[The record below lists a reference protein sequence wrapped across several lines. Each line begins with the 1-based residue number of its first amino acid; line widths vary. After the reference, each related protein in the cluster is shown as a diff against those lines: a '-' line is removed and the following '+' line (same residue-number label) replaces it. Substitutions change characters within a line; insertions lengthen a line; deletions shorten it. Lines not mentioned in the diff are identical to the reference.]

1 MKSGQDAAAGSRSG
15 KGTIMQAEQQFS
27 QDGAQLLHLLGIAL
41 MLVLFTSCKPA
52 ALSGFPDFIT
62 KNKDY
67 FITRIDDVPEIDAA
81 SYRLKVSGLVNAP
94 GTWSLAELRR
104 LKLVSLPVTIECIG
118 NPPVGSFIGTAVW
131 KGFKV
136 YDFLVSLGLDDRA
149 TGVKYTAADGYY
161 ASHTLDQLKNGPVIG
176 ALYMNSRPL
185 PPEQGFPLRII
196 NPGFYG
202 AKQPAWVVEI
212 EVIDRPLEDFWQD
225 RWWDV
230 SPPMPVDSTIFFPED
245 ASSVSAGIPVEIG
258 GAAFGGTRIKRV
270 DVTADG
276 GATWQEADIIKSM
289 DADNVWVF
297 WKAEVIFEKPGVF
310 ILRSR
315 TTDSSD
321 NVQPEADPESQN
333 GNNAQPAVTITV
345 Q

>member
-1 MKSGQDAAAGSRSG
+1 
-15 KGTIMQAEQQFS
+15 MQAKQQFS
-27 QDGAQLLHLLGIAL
+27 QNGAQLLHLLGIAL
-41 MLVLFTSCKPA
+41 IMVLFTSCKPA

-62 KNKDY
+62 KNEDY
-67 FITRIDDVPEIDAA
+67 FITRSDGVPEIDAA
-81 SYRLKVSGLVNAP
+81 SYRLKVSGLVNTP

-118 NPPVGSFIGTAVW
+118 NPPRGELIGTAVW

-176 ALYMNSRPL
+176 ALYMNGRSL

-212 EVIDRPLEDFWQD
+212 EVIDGQPEDFWAD
-225 RWWDV
+225 WGWDV
-230 SPPMPVDSTIFFPED
+230 SPAMAVDSTIFFPAD
-245 ASSVSAGIPVEIG
+245 SSNAQTGVPVQIG
-258 GAAFGGTRIKRV
+258 GAAFGGKRIKQV
-270 DVTADG
+270 EVTADG
-276 GATWQEADIIKSM
+276 GASWQDAAIVKSM
-289 DADNVWVF
+289 NADNVWVF
-297 WKAEVIFEKPGVF
+297 WKTEVVFDSPGTYTV
-310 ILRSR
+310 RSR
-315 TTDSSD
+315 STDSSD
-321 NVQPEADPESQN
+321 IVQPEMDAVLQN
-333 GNNAQPAVTITV
+333 GNNDQPAITLTV